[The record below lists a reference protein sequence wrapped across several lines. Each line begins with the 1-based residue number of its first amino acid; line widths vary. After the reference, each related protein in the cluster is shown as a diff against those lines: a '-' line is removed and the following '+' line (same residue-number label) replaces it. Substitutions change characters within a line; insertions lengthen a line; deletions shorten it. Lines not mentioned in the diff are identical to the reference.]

1 LEIIIPRNTLVPT
14 KKFKCFS
21 TAVDNQPA
29 VDLHILQ
36 GEREFVSDNKS
47 LGIVRLNNIPSAPR
61 GIPIIEVIF
70 EIDSNG
76 ILSVTAKDKGTGQQQ
91 SVKVEVTS
99 N

>member
-1 LEIIIPRNTLVPT
+1 VPT

-76 ILSVTAKDKGTGQQQ
+76 ILSVTAKDKGT
-91 SVKVEVTS
+91 V
-99 N
+99 NNNP